1 MPGRSALS
9 LLSKSRERKPGHS
22 LRVLK
27 SFLESEVSAAAAPSS
42 ACPLR
47 LFFPPDKTQFLWADQ
62 RVRWGGWH
70 CAPSCPHQAQLR
82 PFDHLGHSLTP
93 RMQEVE
99 GRHLQPMGT
108 ASPFPAPPPSHGGP
122 GRARVGLGAGGGSG
136 PQEGRCSGERRMSS
150 QLPARPRPCCL
161 CRAQLRAPGPAGA
174 RCPPQAR
181 RLTHLPRPGTCSPG
195 NAREF
200 SEDSISQ
207 GLREPQNSLD
217 SDPGEARERLG
228 GWSTPPFPY
237 LCLSHTLT
245 SHGPQLTAV
254 PSFIMRREKAWGS
267 WRQRQK
273 PPGDTC
279 PLGSCLMAPPWS
291 REKPSF
297 FPLESSVCPWRKY
310 HLPWL
315 SILLCQEVLLPV

>member
-9 LLSKSRERKPGHS
+9 LLSESRERKPGHS

-47 LFFPPDKTQFLWADQ
+47 LLFPPDKTQFLRADQ

-93 RMQEVE
+93 GIQAVE
-99 GRHLQPMGT
+99 GRHFQPMG
-108 ASPFPAPPPSHGGP
+108 AVSPFPAPPPSHGAP
-122 GRARVGLGAGGGSG
+122 GRAGVGLGPGGGSG
-136 PQEGRCSGERRMSS
+136 PQEGRAVGRGACPPSS
-150 QLPARPRPCCL
+150 
-161 CRAQLRAPGPAGA
+161 APGPAPAASAELSSGLQGLPRHA
-174 RCPPQAR
+174 APPQAR
-181 RLTHLPRPGTCSPG
+181 RLTHLPGPGTCSPG

-217 SDPGEARERLG
+217 SAPGEARERLG
-228 GWSTPPFPY
+228 DWSTPPFS
-237 LCLSHTLT
+237 LSLSQPHTDL
-245 SHGPQLTAV
+245 A
-254 PSFIMRREKAWGS
+254 
-267 WRQRQK
+267 
-273 PPGDTC
+273 
-279 PLGSCLMAPPWS
+279 
-291 REKPSF
+291 
-297 FPLESSVCPWRKY
+297 
-310 HLPWL
+310 
-315 SILLCQEVLLPV
+315 

>member
-1 MPGRSALS
+1 MPGRSAVS
-9 LLSKSRERKPGHS
+9 LLSKSWERKPGHS

-62 RVRWGGWH
+62 RVRWRGWH

-93 RMQEVE
+93 RMQAVE

-174 RCPPQAR
+174 RCPP
-181 RLTHLPRPGTCSPG
+181 RPGASLT
-195 NAREF
+195 
-200 SEDSISQ
+200 SQ
-207 GLREPQNSLD
+207 GQEPVL
-217 SDPGEARERLG
+217 PGMPGSSQRTLFPRG
-228 GWSTPPFPY
+228 SGSPRTP
-237 LCLSHTLT
+237 
-245 SHGPQLTAV
+245 
-254 PSFIMRREKAWGS
+254 
-267 WRQRQK
+267 
-273 PPGDTC
+273 
-279 PLGSCLMAPPWS
+279 
-291 REKPSF
+291 
-297 FPLESSVCPWRKY
+297 
-310 HLPWL
+310 
-315 SILLCQEVLLPV
+315 SILILGRQEKD